1 MLNMI
6 KINYKYLY
14 SIVLWITSI
23 GLLSWTIDKVL
34 YFNNIYF
41 TYSDIFHNLAHILLS
56 GSVFLIILST
66 LLYIFKIQNKYLYIL
81 ISIVVFIGSYTFIGM
96 FEWNIGEQH
105 SGTTDMNIVDFFHD
119 FIGILLMY
127 LWLIF
132 SHFHAHRGKKN
143 N

>member
-14 SIVLWITSI
+14 SITLWITSI

-56 GSVFLIILST
+56 GSIFLIILSL
-66 LLYIFKIQNKYLYIL
+66 LLYIFKIQNRYLYFF
-81 ISIVVFIGSYTFIGM
+81 ISILSFIGAYTFIGM

-105 SGTTDMNIVDFFHD
+105 SGTTDMNVVDSFYD
-119 FIGILLMY
+119 FIGVLLMFM
-127 LWLIF
+127 WLIF
-132 SHFHAHRGKKN
+132 IRRSFENFRKN
-143 N
+143 F